1 MRRILAIDWDRHE
14 VRGVL
19 VTSGPT
25 GMSVTGAWA
34 APLARPDSPA
44 SSGREIGERLAAAMA
59 GHVVGKVTTLVG
71 VGRDNVQMQLLSL
84 PPAPAEELPELV
96 RFQAEREF
104 TALGSDAALD
114 FIPLAGDAQ
123 TPHQVLAVALNAT
136 GLMEAREVC
145 GALGVAPDRIPLRA
159 CAAAAFVRRT
169 AVVNDEKVALIV
181 NPLTDE
187 ADLTVL
193 AGENVLVMRTVRLP
207 EAGQADARQRA
218 LLGEIRRTMAAVR
231 QQSAIRKVDQV
242 VVCAHQA
249 SVGQNGG
256 LSDQLDVPVTIFDPT
271 THAPSGLHKQ
281 GLPAESLARFA
292 AVLGMAL
299 SEADRRPPIV
309 DFANVRRRAET
320 RRFTRAHALAAA
332 AAVVAVLWLGA
343 SLWRQISDPARELA
357 ELESRI
363 ENLQAQADL
372 YKDATAQAAAVERWL
387 ATDVNWLDELE
398 QFARRVRPQPLS
410 AKDFP
415 VDDDVVVTQLTMLRP
430 PGTDAVGGRIDLAA
444 KAKSD
449 AAVRDLEHRLRD
461 KRHRVTPGGVQQDSS
476 VPGYPRAL
484 DLQIHVLPP
493 SSPPTL
499 PQNGKGLGERESTG
513 SAP

>member
-14 VRGVL
+14 ARAVL
-19 VTSGPT
+19 LASGPT
-25 GMSVTGAWA
+25 AMAVTGAWA
-34 APLARPDSPA
+34 VSLAKLDSSA
-44 SSGREIGERLAAAMA
+44 LGGREIGERLAAAMA
-59 GHVVGKVTTLVG
+59 GQVAGNVTTLVG
-71 VGRDNVQMQLLSL
+71 VGRDYVQMQLLSL

-145 GALGVAPDRIPLRA
+145 GALGVEPGRIPLRA
-159 CAAAAFVRRT
+159 CAAAAFVRR
-169 AVVNDEKVALIV
+169 AGVVADEKVALIV

-187 ADLTVL
+187 ADLMVQ
-193 AGENVLVMRTVRLP
+193 AGEKVVVMRTVRLP
-207 EAGQADARQRA
+207 EPDQAEARQRA
-218 LLGEIRRTMAAVR
+218 LVGEIRRTMAAVR
-231 QQSAIRKVDQV
+231 QQSADRKVDEV
-242 VVCAHQA
+242 VVCGHHA
-249 SVGQNGG
+249 SVSG
-256 LSDQLDVPVTIFDPT
+256 LPDELDVPVTVFDPT
-271 THAPSGLHKQ
+271 SHAPSGLRKK
-281 GLPAESLARFA
+281 GVAAESLGRFA

-309 DFANVRRRAET
+309 DFANIRRPPAG

-332 AAVVAVLWLGA
+332 AAVAAVLWFA
-343 SLWRQISDPARELA
+343 AFLWRQISEPARELA

-363 ENLQAQADL
+363 ANLQSQADL
-372 YKDATAQAAAVERWL
+372 YKDVTAQTAAVERWL
-387 ATDVNWLDELE
+387 ATDVIWLDELE

-410 AKDFP
+410 AQDFP

-430 PGTDAVGGRIDLAA
+430 PGTEAVGGRIDLQA

-449 AAVRDLEHRLRD
+449 AAVRDLEQRLRD
-461 KRHRVTPGGVQQDSS
+461 ERHRVTPGGVQQDSS

-493 SSPPTL
+493 AD
-499 PQNGKGLGERESTG
+499 GDGDEVAGA
-513 SAP
+513 AP